1 MNRSRRL
8 GWTAVGQAVAALA
21 AGVVLGLV
29 AGAAARRAEAAELLA
44 RQKMSCAE
52 YARAIIGKGD
62 ESKFRPGT
70 WGQSVPAALQKLPP
84 GAELCGVDTRHSKGG
99 VAIIRSALFGSDL
112 EKFYSPL
119 FKEVGCAPLT
129 CDVITGKVGAKQ
141 TQQTRCQCSGK
152 RQLGIIGTETGAETY
167 QVSLYSY

>member
-1 MNRSRRL
+1 MKRSLRFGR
-8 GWTAVGQAVAALA
+8 TALGQAAVALA
-21 AGVVLGLV
+21 AGLVLGLV
-29 AGAAARRAEAAELLA
+29 AGAAVRRAEAADLLR

-52 YARAIIGKGD
+52 YARAIMGKGE
-62 ESKFRPGT
+62 ESKFLPGT

-84 GAELCGVDTRHSKGG
+84 GAELCGVDTRHSKSG

-129 CDVITGKVGAKQ
+129 CDVITGKVGAKE
-141 TQQTRCQCSGK
+141 TQQTRCRCSGK

-167 QVSLYSY
+167 QVSLFSY